1 MRSFIDNPFH
11 RCMVVPLATEEHKS
25 NFFFFSFLF
34 FLPLFLVY
42 SRSQDNKMN
51 RVPTSTADSEESL
64 LQYESTAPT
73 TPDGSLTFSPV
84 LQAIRAMDTVE
95 VDAMA
100 SLSVSQQNSGRN
112 TRGVR
117 EADIRPIQ
125 IRNVCCVG
133 AGYVGMSTPLFTTKL

>member
-1 MRSFIDNPFH
+1 
-11 RCMVVPLATEEHKS
+11 
-25 NFFFFSFLF
+25 
-34 FLPLFLVY
+34 
-42 SRSQDNKMN
+42 MN